1 MERARGAP
9 AAKEARMIPVGLLL
23 PPEHETLELLGP
35 LIAEADYYEVA
46 PETLWRALP
55 DGRLEPNGFHRR
67 FQALRHSTGK
77 PFVAHGVGYSVG
89 TVSPAD
95 AARRRRWLRRI
106 RADQEVFGFR
116 WYTDHLGAT
125 SLDGLALTLPLP
137 VPMTADSAAVVRRRL
152 RSLRRIVPRVGVE
165 TTASYFVLGDPLQ
178 EPLFLNRIARE
189 PGFHFLLDLHN
200 VYTMGLNFG
209 FDPLDY
215 LARLDLARVIEIH
228 LSGGSQSD
236 PRWLPSGRSLRLDSH
251 DASVPEP
258 VWALLESVLPRCPGL
273 EGITLERLEGTLASE
288 QVPELLGELLRARRL
303 GARLP

>member
-1 MERARGAP
+1 
-9 AAKEARMIPVGLLL
+9 MIPVGLML
-23 PPEHETLELLGP
+23 PPDQETLELLEP

-55 DGRLEPNGFHRR
+55 DGRLEPNGFHRHFR
-67 FQALRHSTGK
+67 TLREHTGK

-89 TVSPAD
+89 TCSPLD
-95 AARRRRWLRRI
+95 AARRRRWLKRI
-106 RADQEVFGFR
+106 RADHAVFDFR

-137 VPMTADSAAVVRRRL
+137 VPMTAWSASVVRRRL
-152 RSLRRIVPRVGVE
+152 RSLQRVVPRVGVE
-165 TTASYFVLGDPLQ
+165 TTASYFVLGSPLD

-189 PGFHFLLDLHN
+189 QGFHVLLDLHN
-200 VYTMGLNFG
+200 VYTMALNFG
-209 FDPLDY
+209 FDPQDY
-215 LARLDLARVIEIH
+215 LARLDLGRIVEIH

-273 EGITLERLEGTLASE
+273 GGITLERLEGTLSAE
-288 QVPELLGELLRARRL
+288 QVPGLLEELLRARRL
-303 GARLP
+303 GELLP